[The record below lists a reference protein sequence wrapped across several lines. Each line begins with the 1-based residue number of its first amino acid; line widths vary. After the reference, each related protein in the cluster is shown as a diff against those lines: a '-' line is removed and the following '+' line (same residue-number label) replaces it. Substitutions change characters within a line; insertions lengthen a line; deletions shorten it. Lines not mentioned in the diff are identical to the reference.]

1 VFPAVFFTGFSAASG
16 GSVVELIKKKYLALM
31 NTHFTINDL
40 LGFTGVA
47 ILLAAYL
54 LHQLNKLSKDGL
66 TYILMNITGAGLACF
81 ASYLIRYL
89 PFIILEATWMM
100 VSVVALV
107 KELSE
112 KKTV

>member
-1 VFPAVFFTGFSAASG
+1 MALNFMIPA
-16 GSVVELIKKKYLALM
+16 M
-31 NTHFTINDL
+31 NMQFNTNDL

-47 ILLAAYL
+47 ILLAAFL

-66 TYILMNITGAGLACF
+66 LYILMNIAGAGLACF

-89 PFIILEATWMM
+89 PFVILEATWMM
-100 VSVVALV
+100 VSMIALV
-107 KELSE
+107 KMLAE